1 MKLPPYTQAD
11 MGSLTEE
18 QIALHVQYLLD
29 NPPNVSRVEL
39 IEMLRTDK
47 PRFIEFTKVSG
58 EGAGMLCT
66 LNPEYLPPLTEITQE
81 GESVGSPRAVNE
93 SIIHVYSID
102 RQAWRSFRVANIISL
117 SDPLDL

>member
-11 MGSLTEE
+11 MGSLTSE
-18 QIALHVQYLLD
+18 QIALHAQYLLD
-29 NPPNVSRVEL
+29 NPPTATRAEL
-39 IEMLRTDK
+39 IEMLRGDK
-47 PRFIEFTKVSG
+47 PRFIEFKKVSG
-58 EGAGMLCT
+58 EIAGMLCT
-66 LNPEYLPPLTEITQE
+66 LNPAFLPPLTEDKA
-81 GESVGSPRAVNE
+81 ESVGSPRAVNE

>member
-11 MGSLTEE
+11 MGSLTSE
-18 QIALHVQYLLD
+18 QIALHAQYLLD
-29 NPPNVSRVEL
+29 NPPNVNRAEL
-39 IEMLRTDK
+39 IELLRTDK
-47 PRFIEFTKVSG
+47 PRFIEFNKVSG
-58 EGAGMLCT
+58 EVAGMLCT
-66 LNPEYLPPLTEITQE
+66 LNPAFLPPLTEDKAD
-81 GESVGSPRAVNE
+81 GETAGSPRAVNE